1 MYLFFGGGGG
11 VGLRDWSEQFF
22 RGGGGGGD
30 GGEWLRLEPKQNA
43 RLSNEVKYKN
53 SNIYTMKGTW
63 YYRSNFV
70 YCRVNALLILD

>member
-1 MYLFFGGGGG
+1 MSNFFGRGVGVGGGE
-11 VGLRDWSEQFF
+11 V
-22 RGGGGGGD
+22 
-30 GGEWLRLEPKQNA
+30 GGEWLRLNA

-53 SNIYTMKGTW
+53 SNSYTMKGTW